1 MLIRAFRDRRVLRR
15 LRSTVLGESLE
26 ALADHLFRRGL
37 SRALIRK
44 YLRAAGH
51 FAQWLEDE
59 GTPTSEISGDTADR
73 FLNEQGADHGRAA
86 LNHLLCV
93 VRAKPRALSRA
104 TENAATNAGDPL
116 LDEYER
122 YLREVRGLAPCT
134 CEGYRATVQRFLGV
148 MFGGERPATVAA
160 LTSQQVVQYVVERA
174 ASVKPGTSRQE
185 ATVLRSFFRSL
196 QLRGLC
202 DTRLAE
208 SLPTVANWRLSHL
221 PRFLTEDEL
230 RALLASFDRGTPLG
244 RRGYAITLCLAR
256 LGLRTCE
263 VAGLTLEDVDWR
275 ASTIRI
281 RATKVRRIRL
291 LPLPADVG
299 RAIASYLRR
308 GRPPS
313 VERRLFLQHWPPH
326 PPLEAG
332 AVQHLIPAAFRRAG
346 LPEKGAHTLRHT
358 AATRLLR
365 GGASL
370 KEIADVLGH
379 RSLDTTTIYAKV
391 DLPRL
396 AAVALPWPEVR
407 P

>member
-1 MLIRAFRDRRVLRR
+1 MF
-15 LRSTVLGESLE
+15 GQE
-26 ALADHLFRRGL
+26 
-37 SRALIRK
+37 
-44 YLRAAGH
+44 
-51 FAQWLEDE
+51 
-59 GTPTSEISGDTADR
+59 
-73 FLNEQGADHGRAA
+73 
-86 LNHLLCV
+86 
-93 VRAKPRALSRA
+93 
-104 TENAATNAGDPL
+104 AATVD
-116 LDEYER
+116 
-122 YLREVRGLAPCT
+122 
-134 CEGYRATVQRFLGV
+134 FLT
-148 MFGGERPATVAA
+148 P
-160 LTSQQVVQYVVERA
+160 QQVVQYVTQRA
-174 ASVKPGTSRQE
+174 ARVKPGTSRHE

-196 QLRGLC
+196 QLSGLC

-208 SLPTVANWRLSHL
+208 SVPTVANWRLSHL

-230 RALLASFDRGTPLG
+230 RAFLASFDRGAPLG
-244 RRGYAITLCLAR
+244 RRGYAIALCLAR
-256 LGLRTCE
+256 LGLRSCE

-281 RATKVRRIRL
+281 RASKVRRMRL

-299 RAIASYLRR
+299 RAIASYLRH

-326 PPLEAG
+326 APLEAG
-332 AVQHLIPAAFRRAG
+332 AIQHLIPAAFRRAG
-346 LPEKGAHTLRHT
+346 LPEKGAHALRHT

-370 KEIADVLGH
+370 KEVADVLGH

-396 AAVALPWPEVR
+396 AEVALSWPEVR